1 MGLAPVR
8 SYEIYDIA
16 SRIRNAIPGW
26 KLPKKKDRDTL
37 IENLFAYLQKELGG
51 YPMKKKT
58 AVAGTTADIV
68 VSEEVVIEFSEDFTK
83 PAHLEALKG
92 RLEALKMWQGIIIV
106 IFCGQVSDKL
116 RSKLDDF
123 TNGLN
128 NDRWYSSVKEI
139 VTFRKVPGT
148 KTRKVSGTS
157 RRGTSRRKLA

>member
-26 KLPKKKDRDTL
+26 KLPKKRDRKTL
-37 IENLFAYLQKELGG
+37 ITNLHDYLHRELGG
-51 YPMKKKT
+51 YPMKKET

-68 VSEEVVIEFSEDFTK
+68 VSEEVVIEFNEDFSK
-83 PAHLEALKG
+83 PEHLKALKA
-92 RLEALKMWQGIIIV
+92 RLEALKMWQGIIVV
-106 IFCGQVSDKL
+106 IFCGPVSDKL

-139 VTFRKVPGT
+139 VTYK
-148 KTRKVSGTS
+148 KS
-157 RRGTSRRKLA
+157 